1 MSAERAQTRVAIVG
15 CGGIA
20 KSHAA
25 AIGELE
31 DLELAAVVDTDP
43 AALAAAEEAWHAPGY
58 GSVGEL
64 LSGPTID
71 VACICTPPAT
81 HRALAEEFLGAGVD
95 VLCEKPLATSVE
107 DAEAMI
113 LAAERAGRKLAVSDK
128 FRHVADLVEAGRRI
142 EAGEIGRP
150 MHYAVSFCAPVD
162 VRGRWPSDPAL
173 SGGGVLM
180 DNGPHAFDV
189 LSHVLDAPIAEVKAV
204 LGEPVLAP
212 PVEDTAE
219 LLFRTESGT
228 TGRIELSW
236 AYFTK
241 DLDYLVVQGT
251 EGTIR
256 VGWTGGQ
263 IRKHGE
269 REWTSFGSGYD
280 KKAAFRGVWGAR
292 QVVGPSGFVTN
303 RAGTALLWLA
313 RAYGQSHLTSRA
325 AAECL

>member
-1 MSAERAQTRVAIVG
+1 MSEAQGRKRVAIVG

-25 AIGELE
+25 AIEEL
-31 DLELAAVVDTDP
+31 DGLELAAVVDTDP
-43 AALAAAEEAWHAPGY
+43 EALAAAEQAWRAPGY
-58 GSVGEL
+58 DSIGAL

-113 LAAERAGRKLAVSDK
+113 RAAERADRKLAVSDK
-128 FRHVADLVEAGRRI
+128 FRHVADLVEAGRRVQ
-142 EAGEIGRP
+142 AGEIGRP
-150 MHYAVSFCAPVD
+150 LHYAVSFCAPVD

-219 LLFRTESGT
+219 MLFRTESGT

-251 EGTIR
+251 EGTVR

-263 IRKHGE
+263 LRKHGE

-280 KKAAFRGVWGAR
+280 KKAAFRGVWGEFL
-292 QVVGPSGFVTN
+292 VGEPTHSWGSN
-303 RAGTALLWLA
+303 GASALHWIERAIASATA
-313 RAYGQSHLTSRA
+313 S
-325 AAECL
+325 

>member
-1 MSAERAQTRVAIVG
+1 VTQANGRKRVAIVG

-25 AIGELE
+25 AIEEL
-31 DLELAAVVDTDP
+31 DGLELAAVVDTDP
-43 AALAAAEEAWHAPGY
+43 EARAAAEEAWGAPGY
-58 GSVGEL
+58 HSVGEL

-71 VACICTPPAT
+71 IACICTPPAT
-81 HRALAEEFLGAGVD
+81 HRALTEEFLGAGLD
-95 VLCEKPLATSVE
+95 VLCEKPLATSTE

-113 LAAERAGRKLAVSDK
+113 RAAERANRRLAVSDK
-128 FRHVADLVEAGRRI
+128 FRHVADLAEAGERVQ
-142 EAGEIGRP
+142 AGEIGRP
-150 MHYAVSFCAPVD
+150 LHYAVCFCAPVD
-162 VRGRWPSDPAL
+162 VRGRWPSDPAQ

-189 LSHVLDAPIAEVKAV
+189 LSHVLDAPISEVKAI
-204 LGEPVLAP
+204 LAEPVLAP

-219 LLFRTESGT
+219 VLFKTESGT

-236 AYFTK
+236 AYFSK

-251 EGTIR
+251 DGTIR

-263 IRKHGE
+263 WRRHGE

-292 QVVGPSGFVTN
+292 QGAGPSGSVTN
-303 RAGTALLWLA
+303 RAAIALSWLA
-313 RAYGQSHLTSRA
+313 RAYGQSDPTSRA
-325 AAECL
+325 AAEG